1 MEIHSRKVA
10 LPFAAAA
17 VAALG
22 LMTVGASPA
31 VACPDMPYV
40 GAVCATAITFCPSGY
55 VEADGRQLQIQTNAA
70 LYSLLSSTFGGDRQT
85 VFNVPDLRGRAVSA
99 WGVLGDT
106 NMQNVQW
113 GAKYGVETLPLTAN
127 NLPQHTHAATFT
139 AGANGG
145 LQATATWTVEGSAPT
160 ATNGSATPTN
170 TNNVFAGNA
179 VPSTMWASGSSTPLN
194 MSGITVNVTGAPV
207 GSVTNGFTGAA
218 TAPTAMAPS
227 MPLKYCIATSGEY
240 PSRPW

>member
-31 VACPDMPYV
+31 VACPDYPYV
-40 GAVCATAITFCPSGY
+40 GAVCATAITFCPRGY
-55 VEADGRQLQIQTNAA
+55 VEADGRQLQIQTYTA
-70 LYSLLSSTFGGDRQT
+70 LYSLLSSTFGGDNRT

-99 WGVLGDT
+99 WGVLGDRSFNT
-106 NMQNVQW
+106 VVL
-113 GAKYGVETLPLTAN
+113 GTKYGAETLSMAAAS
-127 NLPQHTHAATFT
+127 LPQHTHAATFT

-179 VPSTMWASGSSTPLN
+179 VPSNMWASASSTPLN
-194 MSGITVNVTGAPV
+194 MSGITVNVTGTPV
-207 GSVTNGFTGAA
+207 GSVTNGYTGSA
-218 TAPTAMAPS
+218 TPSTAMAPS

-240 PSRPW
+240 PSRP